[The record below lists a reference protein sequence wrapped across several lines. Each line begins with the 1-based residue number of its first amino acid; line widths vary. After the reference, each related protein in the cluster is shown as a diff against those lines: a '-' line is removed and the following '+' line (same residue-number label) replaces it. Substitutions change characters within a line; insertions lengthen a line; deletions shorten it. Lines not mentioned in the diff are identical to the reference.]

1 MTYWFSCTGPLPTL
15 TAGASP
21 PTVTSPPPPRV
32 LVEIHLADH
41 PSPRQVVQQ
50 NRRKPLSPL
59 LPLDLAAGDLSRRNT
74 AVLPLLCICLQLK
87 DLVLE
92 DLKVQ
97 GAICTPLDSNK

>member
-1 MTYWFSCTGPLPTL
+1 MVTPL
-15 TAGASP
+15 
-21 PTVTSPPPPRV
+21 PPPRV

-59 LPLDLAAGDLSRRNT
+59 LPLDLVAGDLSRQNT
-74 AVLPLLCICLQLK
+74 AVLPLLCVYLQPK
-87 DLVLE
+87 DLGLE

-97 GAICTPLDSNK
+97 GAICTPLDSDK